1 MRANDKENN
10 HDLFY
15 SGVVRPEQ
23 HKNLRSR
30 IFSDLSKLKGYNLCI
45 NARYTKNNYQ
55 GKIYSPQEYAQKDED
70 DLMPYELVNYKEKC
84 FLEKRM
90 SPEDIKLVMAE
101 NYCKLSNELISTY
114 VDRFFN
120 LWQRNQW
127 KRERYA
133 PSFLVDDISLDPK
146 TWCRY
151 PILSGSLLK

>member
-1 MRANDKENN
+1 MDGEENT
-10 HDLFY
+10 Y
-15 SGVVRPEQ
+15 G
-23 HKNLRSR
+23 
-30 IFSDLSKLKGYNLCI
+30 I
-45 NARYTKNNYQ
+45 
-55 GKIYSPQEYAQKDED
+55 GKISSLKLVNDQDPTAELRPKEYAQKDEQ
-70 DLMPYELVNYKEKC
+70 DLMPYEIINYIEKC

-151 PILSGSLLK
+151 PYFVR

>member
-1 MRANDKENN
+1 MDGDTAGGLSPIGGIDKYFLRKWLVWMERENT
-10 HDLFY
+10 Y
-15 SGVVRPEQ
+15 G
-23 HKNLRSR
+23 
-30 IFSDLSKLKGYNLCI
+30 I
-45 NARYTKNNYQ
+45 
-55 GKIYSPQEYAQKDED
+55 GKISSLKLVNDQDPTAELRPKEYAQKDEQ
-70 DLMPYELVNYKEKC
+70 DLMPYEIINYIEKC